1 MFICVANAKVV
12 EDRREHQVAVDMCPQ
27 SWGDGTRDIAIGGEK
42 CAEPVVGELS
52 GLGKAVHAFADF
64 GVNVPIVD
72 LAFEFVERNNGW
84 REQMGG
90 DAYVLVVGKVTAEV
104 KILQV

>member
-1 MFICVANAKVV
+1 
-12 EDRREHQVAVDMCPQ
+12 MCPQ
-27 SWGDGTRDIAIGGEK
+27 AWSDEARDIAIGGQK
-42 CAEPVVGELS
+42 FAASVVGKLF
-52 GLGKAVHAFADF
+52 GLGKAVYAFSDL

-72 LAFEFVERNNGW
+72 FVFEFVDCNNGW
-84 REQMGG
+84 REHMGG